1 MNEAVIQ
8 QQVADYLRMQYPDV
22 IFHSD
27 FGSGV
32 KLTMRQAVKQKRL
45 NGGRRA
51 YPDMFIAQPVDLDYG
66 ELSWRRYAGLFIE
79 LKKDG
84 TRLKKKNG
92 EWASEHIAEQAAML
106 CDLQHRG
113 YQADFAIGFEQ
124 AKRLIDDYLG
134 AGEKGEVR
142 WVGLERRR

>member
-1 MNEAVIQ
+1 MSEAELQ
-8 QQVADYLRMQYPDV
+8 KNVAVFLKLAYPDV

-32 KLTMRQAVKQKRL
+32 KLSIYQAKMQKMQ

-51 YPDMFIAQPVDLDYG
+51 WPDMFIAEPNKDYH
-66 ELSWRRYAGLFIE
+66 GLFIE

-92 EWASEHIAEQAAML
+92 EWANNHIQEQAEL
-106 CDLQHRG
+106 LEELTKRG
-113 YQADFAIGFEQ
+113 YVAEFAIGFDQ
-124 AKRLIDDYLG
+124 AIDIIDNYLG
-134 AGEKGEVR
+134 GDK
-142 WVGLERRR
+142 